1 MYMTPEMARYF
12 QQLHGYLQ
20 SQNKQIE
27 EMNTRI
33 HRLIQDVDY
42 IKRNIQPPVIK
53 NEYKFDLL
61 KVERLEGTLNIGLNP
76 NGADGSI
83 EEFAVNQSVES
94 RIVKNH
100 PELYKQ
106 IQQKMN
112 EYFSSDAYR
121 ALKQLEKK
129 YRYPLDDSYRKFI
142 VDDVKKQVD
151 KRIQYYLGQVND
163 DQVDTD
169 QLDKYV
175 QEVFRKVQIDVEKT
189 FEDFIKNIP
198 REEPDS

>member
-1 MYMTPEMARYF
+1 MTPEMARYF